1 MFFKKVAAIVVTA
14 CATVSTPGSAQ
25 TAAPEKTDVSV
36 AVGGKTFMIYLPL
49 SVTERLGYFKD
60 AGLNV
65 TIQEVNSG
73 TRSAQALVGG
83 SVDATSG
90 SFDHTIQVQAK
101 GQVITAVV
109 LMGRYPGIVLGLGKA
124 AANRY
129 HGPQDL

>member
-14 CATVSTPGSAQ
+14 CATVSTVPGSAQ
-25 TAAPEKTDVSV
+25 TAAPEKTDVRI

-49 SVTERLGYFKD
+49 SVTERLGYFTD

-65 TIQEVNSG
+65 EIQEVNSG

-90 SFDHTIQVQAK
+90 SFDHTIQ
-101 GQVITAVV
+101 
-109 LMGRYPGIVLGLGKA
+109 L
-124 AANRY
+124 
-129 HGPQDL
+129 